1 MHMTHAP
8 AILVLGLALA
18 AGQTPATGLAYN
30 APAKWQP
37 RASTSSMRVAE
48 FVVPRAAGDGE
59 DAEVIIYYFGGT
71 GGSADANVDRWIGQ
85 VQQPD
90 GSASKEK
97 AKREQQTI
105 NGMKVTLVDVSGT
118 YVAEVR
124 PGSSER
130 HNKPGFRVRAA
141 VVETPLG
148 PYYVKMTGPAKTVA
162 AAEADFAA
170 LLRSLKPSAL
180 H

>member
-1 MHMTHAP
+1 MMNMPTLLATLAYGLTFVAAQASGIAYTAP
-8 AILVLGLALA
+8 AGWKA
-18 AGQTPATGLAYN
+18 
-30 APAKWQP
+30 
-37 RASTSSMRVAE
+37 RASASSMRVAE
-48 FVVPRAAGDGE
+48 FVVPHAPGDGE

-71 GGSADANVDRWIGQ
+71 GGSADANIDRWIGQ

-90 GSASKEK
+90 GSPSKAK
-97 AKREQQTI
+97 AKREEQTI

-124 PGSSER
+124 PGSTER
-130 HNKPGFRVRAA
+130 YNKPGFRVRAA
-141 VVETPLG
+141 VVETPRG

>member
-1 MHMTHAP
+1 MTKA
-8 AILVLGLALA
+8 AALLVLGLAQA
-18 AGQTPATGLAYN
+18 AGQAPASGLAFT
-30 APAKWQP
+30 APAGWKTRP
-37 RASTSSMRVAE
+37 AASTMRVAE
-48 FVVPRAAGDGE
+48 FVVPRAPGDGE

-90 GSASKEK
+90 GSPSKDK
-97 AKREQQTI
+97 AKREQQTV
-105 NGMKVTLVDVSGT
+105 NGMKVTLIDVSGT

-124 PGSSER
+124 PGSTER

-141 VVETPLG
+141 VVETPKG

-162 AAEADFAA
+162 ATEADFAA
-170 LLRSLKPSAL
+170 FLRSLKPSAPQ
-180 H
+180 